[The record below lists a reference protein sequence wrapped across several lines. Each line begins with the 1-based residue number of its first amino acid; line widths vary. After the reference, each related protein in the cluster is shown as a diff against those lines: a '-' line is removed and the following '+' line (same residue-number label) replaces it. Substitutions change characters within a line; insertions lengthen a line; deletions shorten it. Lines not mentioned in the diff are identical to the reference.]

1 MESAAGWAVLSQSYK
16 VLRVDAEAPAGLVRI
31 DGAQADAPAPGQPVK
46 FTEEDKLSV
55 LQTVLSKAQAQ
66 GLGPISEVDLTN
78 TLELSFLYQDRIRI
92 VLGTTNDLDCLLYT
106 SGGRGRDVR
115 RVPSGLP
122 HLPQICVAHHGRHG
136 RTAHRRALHAGACL
150 LYTSRCV

>member
-55 LQTVLSKAQAQ
+55 LQLS
-66 GLGPISEVDLTN
+66 LIHISA
-78 TLELSFLYQDRIRI
+78 RWPR
-92 VLGTTNDLDCLLYT
+92 
-106 SGGRGRDVR
+106 
-115 RVPSGLP
+115 
-122 HLPQICVAHHGRHG
+122 
-136 RTAHRRALHAGACL
+136 
-150 LYTSRCV
+150 